1 MDKKALILFTF
12 MFLALIIS
20 GTAFSAVCPETT
32 PLGAITGVGDAHM
45 PAIDSRGNLYI
56 TQNTLNKITVYTQS
70 GRLLRTI
77 DHKAPLAIAVDG
89 SGVYVTDS
97 EGNLTIYDISFNPQ
111 IVIPTGVKL
120 PSGVAASADRVY
132 VSDPL
137 GGRILIYGKGGQFI
151 KSFGGDGGTFAPG
164 SMFYDSSV
172 GRLYVVNDAP
182 AGIMIFGADGNF
194 ISKSTSDAWTLQGV
208 LGAPR
213 GIFVDTAGRAYIA
226 DAIQLQAYVFDK
238 ETGSNLCSFG
248 ASETMQRPFGISI
261 GGNGILYLTDKDA
274 SKVYI
279 VGVDNYTKMD
289 VSPLSLSYS
298 APDCGVIPPAK
309 TINISNSGRG
319 EFSWTASSN
328 VSWISIGSNSGTL
341 ASGQSV
347 NIPISVN
354 PSGLGQGTH
363 QGVITIATGGAE
375 ETINVTLDIV
385 APPVL
390 SASPSSF
397 AFSVKGTETPASET
411 LNIELSNDPTGQALW
426 SVSSPSW
433 IGVTPS
439 SGPSN
444 TLSMASVSPI
454 VDSLSGGSY
463 EGTITISSE
472 CASGSPIVIPV
483 TLNYI
488 KGGKI
493 EVVTNIPEASY
504 TITGPAT
511 YTGTGLSY
519 SIDGAPEGT
528 YTITFGA
535 VAGYRAP
542 ASYSLS
548 VSNGGTIQFVGNYKD
563 LRKKLK
569 IIASLEE
576 GSVTSKDE
584 IRIFNSDGTL
594 EGSFV
599 VDGRTGRRAGT
610 DTSSG
615 DIDSDGLGDIVV
627 GSGRVVSAYKSNGE
641 PIVGVRF
648 TAFERSDADVSVAD
662 LNGDGIP
669 EIVVGAVSEGSPS
682 EVRVF
687 SYEGG
692 SIKDSGI
699 DFIAFKARS
708 GMGIASG
715 DIDGDGISEII
726 TSQNNSIRLWKADTS
741 GGLGAWKVIDRG
753 GFSLPGS
760 IDSITSTDVD
770 GDGVAEIIVAVRLDS
785 GLTIGI
791 YRADG
796 SVIRVFPLSIDGSK
810 VSISSGD
817 TDYDGVPEIAV
828 SSRVGSR
835 RPTLVTIYDSFG
847 NKKGQFN
854 AFDPRG
860 VRGIRISMGEV
871 SE

>member
-12 MFLALIIS
+12 LFLALIIS

-45 PAIDSRGNLYI
+45 PAIDSRGNVYI
-56 TQNTLNKITVYTQS
+56 TQNTLNKISIYTQS
-70 GRLLRTI
+70 GRLLRSVN
-77 DHKAPLAIAVDG
+77 HNAPLAIAVDG
-89 SGVYVTDS
+89 SGIYVTDS
-97 EGNLTIYDISFNPQ
+97 AGNLTIYDFSFNPQ

-120 PSGVAASADRVY
+120 PSGVTVSPDRVY

-137 GGRILIYGKGGQFI
+137 GGRILIYGRGGQFI
-151 KSFGGDGGTFAPG
+151 KSFGGDGGTFVPG

-182 AGIMIFGADGNF
+182 AGIMVFDADGNF

-213 GIFVDTAGRAYIA
+213 GIFIDSAGRAYIA
-226 DAIQLQAYVFDK
+226 DALQLQAYVFDK
-238 ETGSNLCSFG
+238 ETGANLCSFG
-248 ASETMQRPFGISI
+248 ASETMQRPFGVSI

-274 SKVYI
+274 SKVYA

-298 APDCGVIPPAK
+298 AAACGIMPPTKA
-309 TINISNSGRG
+309 INISNSGRG
-319 EFSWTASSN
+319 EFNWTASSN
-328 VSWISIGSNSGTL
+328 ASWITIGSTFGTL
-341 ASGQSV
+341 TSGQAV
-347 NIPISVN
+347 EIPISVN

-363 QGVITIATGGAE
+363 QGVITIAASGAE
-375 ETINVTLDIV
+375 ETISVTLDVV

-397 AFSVKGTETPASET
+397 SFSVKGTETPASET

-426 SVSSPSW
+426 SVSSTSW
-433 IGVTPS
+433 IGVTPT

-472 CASGSPIVIPV
+472 CASGSPILIPV

-511 YTGTGLSY
+511 YSGTGLTY

-535 VAGYRAP
+535 VSGYKAP
-542 ASYSLS
+542 APYSLS

-576 GSVTSKDE
+576 GSVTPNDE
-584 IRIFNSDGTL
+584 IRIFDSAGTL
-594 EGSFV
+594 KGSFV
-599 VDGRTGRRAGT
+599 IDGRTGRRAGT

-615 DIDSDGLGDIVV
+615 DIDGDGLGDIVV
-627 GSGRVVSAYKSNGE
+627 GTGRVVSAYKANGE
-641 PIVGVRF
+641 PISGVRF
-648 TAFERSDADVSVAD
+648 TAFKRSDVDVSVAD
-662 LNGDGIP
+662 LNGDGVV
-669 EIVVGAVSEGSPS
+669 EIIVGAASKGSPS
-682 EVRVF
+682 ELRVF
-687 SYEGG
+687 NYEGG
-692 SIKDSGI
+692 SIRDSGI
-699 DFIAFKARS
+699 NFIAFRARS
-708 GMGIASG
+708 GMEIASG

-726 TSQNNSIRLWKADTS
+726 TSQNNSIRLWKIDTS
-741 GGLGAWKVIDRG
+741 GGLGAWKVIDVG
-753 GFSLPGS
+753 GFNLPGS

-770 GDGVAEIIVAVRLDS
+770 GDDVAEIISAVRLDNS
-785 GLTIGI
+785 LNIGI

-796 SVIRVFPLSIDGSK
+796 SLVRVFSVSMGGNK
-810 VSISSGD
+810 VSISAGD
-817 TDYDGVPEIAV
+817 TDYDGAPEIAV

-835 RPTLVTIYDSFG
+835 LPALVTIYDSFG
-847 NKKGQFN
+847 NKKGQFS
-854 AFDPRG
+854 AFDSRG